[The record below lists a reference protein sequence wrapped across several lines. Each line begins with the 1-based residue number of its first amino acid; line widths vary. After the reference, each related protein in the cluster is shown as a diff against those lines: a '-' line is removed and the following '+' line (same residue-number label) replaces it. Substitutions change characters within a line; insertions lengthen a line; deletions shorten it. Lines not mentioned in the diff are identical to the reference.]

1 MPLAESQSCCTN
13 PSSVSQFLL
22 QHDEGNVLWNL
33 IPRLRVAY
41 RTDEFIDFFY
51 SYIGNPEF
59 FSSYVGFFYGGID
72 AKKGER
78 PLFTVFLF
86 HSYVG
91 IHTCMNSWTTESEKQ
106 LIQQSF
112 THPLKHLRHIFMENL
127 NTE

>member
-1 MPLAESQSCCTN
+1 MPLVESQSCCTN

-72 AKKGER
+72 AKNGER

-91 IHTCMNSWTTESEKQ
+91 IHNPPDNPGLTLPE
-106 LIQQSF
+106 IR
-112 THPLKHLRHIFMENL
+112 PLSGLDPDRGLFAFRKVIS
-127 NTE
+127 